1 MKKLVALA
9 MSLTMAFSLVACG
22 NSDASNT
29 STDAAATTAAST
41 EAAQT
46 APAEKQDVSL
56 RIWGAEED
64 QTMLQGMIDSFKEHY
79 ADAANFD
86 IQLGTESESTAKDTV
101 LADIEAAAD
110 VYSFASDQLIDLV
123 NAGALQSI
131 DEMDAALESY
141 AGKSVADVKSANAS
155 GSVEAATKDGTL
167 YAFPMSADNG
177 YFLYYNSALVTPE
190 DAQTWD
196 TLLAAA
202 EKAGKKVGMTLASGW
217 YNASFFYG
225 AGFTTA
231 LNDDG
236 STAMDWNGTS
246 ADGVTGVQVVQ
257 AMLNITGNS
266 AFLPI
271 ADGDVSNQ
279 IASGELCAVVSGT
292 WDAAAAQT
300 AFGDGYAATKLP
312 TYTCGDKQIQQGSAL
327 KGIASMHCSANTDMN
342 GENTAIF
349 FGLSG
354 TGKTTLSTDPK
365 RLLIGDDEHGWDDN
379 GVFNFEGGCYAKVI
393 DLDKDSEPDIY
404 NAIRRDALLENETVD
419 ANGKIDFS
427 DKSVTENTRVSYPID
442 HIKNIV
448 RPISSAPAAKN
459 VIFLSADGCL
469 KQQFLLLSSQQVL
482 PA

>member
-29 STDAAATTAAST
+29 NTSTDAAATTVAST
-41 EAAQT
+41 EATQT

-79 ADAANFD
+79 ADYANFD

-110 VYSFASDQLIDLV
+110 VYSFASDQLFDLV
-123 NAGALQSI
+123 NAGALQSV
-131 DEMDAALESY
+131 DEMDAALETY

-177 YFLYYNSALVTPE
+177 YFLYYNSELVTPE

-257 AMLNITGNS
+257 SMLGIAGNS

-271 ADGDVSNQ
+271 ADGDISNQ
-279 IASGELCAVVSGT
+279 IASGDLCAVISGT

-312 TYTCGDKQIQQGSAL
+312 TYTCGDKQIQQGSVAGFKL
-327 KGIASMHCSANTDMN
+327 VGVNKYSAN
-342 GENTAIF
+342 A
-349 FGLSG
+349 
-354 TGKTTLSTDPK
+354 
-365 RLLIGDDEHGWDDN
+365 GWR
-379 GVFNFEGGCYAKVI
+379 ERS
-393 DLDKDSEPDIY
+393 DL
-404 NAIRRDALLENETVD
+404 
-419 ANGKIDFS
+419 
-427 DKSVTENTRVSYPID
+427 
-442 HIKNIV
+442 
-448 RPISSAPAAKN
+448 PISTLLVPRR
-459 VIFLSADGCL
+459 FLPIP
-469 KQQFLLLSSQQVL
+469 LLQLCLSSPLMV
-482 PA
+482 

>member
-22 NSDASNT
+22 NSDASNTST

-79 ADAANFD
+79 ADYANFD

-123 NAGALQSI
+123 NAGALQSV
-131 DEMDAALESY
+131 DEMDAALEAY
-141 AGKSVADVKSANAS
+141 AGKSVADVKSANAP
-155 GSVEAATKDGTL
+155 GSVDAATKDGTL

-177 YFLYYNSALVTPE
+177 YFLYYNSELVTPE

-257 AMLNITGNS
+257 SMLGIAGNS

-271 ADGDVSNQ
+271 ADGDISNQ
-279 IASGELCAVVSGT
+279 IASGDLCAVISGT

-312 TYTCGDKQIQQGSAL
+312 TYTCGDKQIQQGSVAGFKL
-327 KGIASMHCSANTDMN
+327 VGVNKYSANAGWATLLADWI
-342 GENTAIF
+342 TA
-349 FGLSG
+349 
-354 TGKTTLSTDPK
+354 K
-365 RLLIGDDEHGWDDN
+365 IGDGWITDLSKISDLKPYVDDN
-379 GVFNFEGGCYAKVI
+379 QAVRFAEREIGPSNINVAGSEEVSSNIAIAALSEQSAYGVVQIVGGKYWDPAKTFGEKVAQGQLKADDEAGIQAALDELVEGV
-393 DLDKDSEPDIY
+393 
-404 NAIRRDALLENETVD
+404 
-419 ANGKIDFS
+419 
-427 DKSVTENTRVSYPID
+427 SV
-442 HIKNIV
+442 
-448 RPISSAPAAKN
+448 PAE
-459 VIFLSADGCL
+459 
-469 KQQFLLLSSQQVL
+469 
-482 PA
+482 

>member
-29 STDAAATTAAST
+29 NTSTDAAATTVAST
-41 EAAQT
+41 EATQT

-56 RIWGAEED
+56 RVWGAEED
-64 QTMLQGMIDSFKEHY
+64 QTKLQGMIDSFKEHY
-79 ADAANFD
+79 ADYANFD

-110 VYSFASDQLIDLV
+110 VYSFASDQLFDLV
-123 NAGALQSI
+123 NAGALQSV
-131 DEMDAALESY
+131 DEMDAALETY

-155 GSVEAATKDGTL
+155 GSVDAASMDVTL

-177 YFLYYNSALVTPE
+177 YFLYYNSELVTPE

-196 TLLAAA
+196 SLLAAA

-257 AMLNITGNS
+257 SMLGIAGNS

-271 ADGDVSNQ
+271 ADGDLSNQ
-279 IASGELCAVVSGT
+279 IASGDLCAVISGT

-300 AFGDGYAATKLP
+300 AFGDGYAAT
-312 TYTCGDKQIQQGSAL
+312 
-327 KGIASMHCSANTDMN
+327 
-342 GENTAIF
+342 
-349 FGLSG
+349 
-354 TGKTTLSTDPK
+354 
-365 RLLIGDDEHGWDDN
+365 
-379 GVFNFEGGCYAKVI
+379 
-393 DLDKDSEPDIY
+393 
-404 NAIRRDALLENETVD
+404 
-419 ANGKIDFS
+419 
-427 DKSVTENTRVSYPID
+427 
-442 HIKNIV
+442 
-448 RPISSAPAAKN
+448 
-459 VIFLSADGCL
+459 
-469 KQQFLLLSSQQVL
+469 
-482 PA
+482 

>member
-29 STDAAATTAAST
+29 NTSTDAAATTVAST
-41 EAAQT
+41 EATQT

-79 ADAANFD
+79 ADYANFD

-123 NAGALQSI
+123 NAGALQSV
-131 DEMDAALESY
+131 DEMDAALEAY

-177 YFLYYNSALVTPE
+177 YFLYYNSTLVTPE

-257 AMLNITGNS
+257 SMLGIAGNS

-271 ADGDVSNQ
+271 ADGDISNQ
-279 IASGELCAVVSGT
+279 IASGDLCAVISGT

-312 TYTCGDKQIQQGSAL
+312 TYTCGDKQIQQGLFA
-327 KGIASMHCSANTDMN
+327 GRYAAAC
-342 GENTAIF
+342 
-349 FGLSG
+349 LSC
-354 TGKTTLSTDPK
+354 
-365 RLLIGDDEHGWDDN
+365 GW
-379 GVFNFEGGCYAKVI
+379 
-393 DLDKDSEPDIY
+393 
-404 NAIRRDALLENETVD
+404 
-419 ANGKIDFS
+419 S
-427 DKSVTENTRVSYPID
+427 DQ
-442 HIKNIV
+442 
-448 RPISSAPAAKN
+448 
-459 VIFLSADGCL
+459 L
-469 KQQFLLLSSQQVL
+469 
-482 PA
+482 

>member
-22 NSDASNT
+22 NSDASANAGTDTTAT
-29 STDAAATTAAST
+29 SAAATTT
-41 EAAQT
+41 EAAQQT
-46 APAEKQDVSL
+46 APAEKQDVTL
-56 RIWGAEED
+56 RMWGAEED
-64 QTMLQGMIDSFKEHY
+64 QPMLLSMIDSFKEHY
-79 ADAANFD
+79 ADYANFD

-101 LADIEAAAD
+101 LTDIEAAAD

-131 DEMDAALESY
+131 DEMDAALEAY
-141 AGKSVADVKSANAS
+141 AGKSVADVKSANAP
-155 GSVEAATKDGTL
+155 GSVDAATKDGTL

-177 YFLYYNSALVTPE
+177 YFLYYNSELVTPE

-257 AMLNITGNS
+257 SMLGIAGNS

-271 ADGDVSNQ
+271 ADGDISNQ
-279 IASGELCAVVSGT
+279 IASGDLCAVISGT
-292 WDAAAAQT
+292 WDASAAQT

-312 TYTCGDKQIQQGSAL
+312 EFTLSNGETVQMGSMANFKIMGVNSETKNPVEAMELAEWLTNKENQKLRFEKRSFAPTNVELANDTETMNSNIAIGALAQQEKKTEIDEKAEEKGSVLKDLKDKQKEA
-327 KGIASMHCSANTDMN
+327 
-342 GENTAIF
+342 
-349 FGLSG
+349 
-354 TGKTTLSTDPK
+354 
-365 RLLIGDDEHGWDDN
+365 
-379 GVFNFEGGCYAKVI
+379 
-393 DLDKDSEPDIY
+393 
-404 NAIRRDALLENETVD
+404 
-419 ANGKIDFS
+419 
-427 DKSVTENTRVSYPID
+427 
-442 HIKNIV
+442 
-448 RPISSAPAAKN
+448 AAKPP
-459 VIFLSADGCL
+459 IKDAAEKAAKTKGGE
-469 KQQFLLLSSQQVL
+469 VL
-482 PA
+482 

>member
-22 NSDASNT
+22 NSDASANAGTDTTAT
-29 STDAAATTAAST
+29 SAAATTT
-41 EAAQT
+41 EAAQQT
-46 APAEKQDVSL
+46 APAEKQDVTL
-56 RIWGAEED
+56 RMWGAEED
-64 QTMLQGMIDSFKEHY
+64 QPMLQGMIDSFKEHY

-110 VYSFASDQLIDLV
+110 VYAFASDQLIDLV

-177 YFLYYNSALVTPE
+177 YFLYYNSELVTPE
-190 DAQTWD
+190 DAQSWD

-202 EKAGKKVGMTLASGW
+202 EKAGKKVGMTFASGW

-257 AMLNITGNS
+257 AMLGIAGNS

-312 TYTCGDKQIQQGSAL
+312 TYTCGDKQIQQGSVAGFKL
-327 KGIASMHCSANTDMN
+327 VGVNKYSANA
-342 GENTAIF
+342 GWA
-349 FGLSG
+349 
-354 TGKTTLSTDPK
+354 TL
-365 RLLIGDDEHGWDDN
+365 
-379 GVFNFEGGCYAKVI
+379 
-393 DLDKDSEPDIY
+393 
-404 NAIRRDALLENETVD
+404 
-419 ANGKIDFS
+419 
-427 DKSVTENTRVSYPID
+427 
-442 HIKNIV
+442 
-448 RPISSAPAAKN
+448 
-459 VIFLSADGCL
+459 
-469 KQQFLLLSSQQVL
+469 
-482 PA
+482 